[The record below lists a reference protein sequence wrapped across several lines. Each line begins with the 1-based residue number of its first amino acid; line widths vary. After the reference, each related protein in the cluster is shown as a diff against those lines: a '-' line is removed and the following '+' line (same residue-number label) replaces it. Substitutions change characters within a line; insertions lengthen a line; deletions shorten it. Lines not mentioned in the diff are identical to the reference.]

1 MFCCKTTPTWTK
13 RGIVLLRQKDVACA
27 GRVVGA
33 AIVVDGDDDVVRISN
48 NNNNGHFQTPILKN

>member
-1 MFCCKTTPTWTK
+1 MFWCKTTPTWTK
-13 RGIVLLRQKDVACA
+13 RGMVLQDVVACA

-48 NNNNGHFQTPILKN
+48 DSNNGHFQMPILKN